1 MNEKYILSKDDK
13 YACLTFT
20 NRVTK
25 TELLEEATVFSEQEA
40 RNILRRANRKLEGFI
55 MVQVEFPSAEFYGNE
70 NEDVEMILFHWRK
83 VGLMILRIFSVPVN
97 IVMP

>member
-1 MNEKYILSKDDK
+1 MNEKYILSKGDQ

-40 RNILRRANRKLEGFI
+40 QSILRRASRKLKGFI
-55 MVQVEFPSAEFYGNE
+55 IVQV
-70 NEDVEMILFHWRK
+70 
-83 VGLMILRIFSVPVN
+83 
-97 IVMP
+97 

>member
-1 MNEKYILSKDDK
+1 MPYMQRVPAMNEKYILSKDDK

-40 RNILRRANRKLEGFI
+40 QSILRRASRKLKGFI
-55 MVQVEFPSAEFYGNE
+55 IVQV
-70 NEDVEMILFHWRK
+70 
-83 VGLMILRIFSVPVN
+83 
-97 IVMP
+97 

>member
-1 MNEKYILSKDDK
+1 MNEKYILSKGDK

-40 RNILRRANRKLEGFI
+40 QSILRRASRKLKGVI
-55 MVQVEFPSAEFYGNE
+55 IVQV
-70 NEDVEMILFHWRK
+70 
-83 VGLMILRIFSVPVN
+83 
-97 IVMP
+97 

>member
-1 MNEKYILSKDDK
+1 MESQITIDGDK

-40 RNILRRANRKLEGFI
+40 QSILRRASRKLKGFI
-55 MVQVEFPSAEFYGNE
+55 IVQV
-70 NEDVEMILFHWRK
+70 
-83 VGLMILRIFSVPVN
+83 
-97 IVMP
+97 